1 MLDEGIEMTTDVAL
15 SASLEDYLEAI
26 FLVVADKQAAE
37 VKDISKKLGVAKPS
51 VTGAL
56 RSLREKGLVNYQP
69 YDVVTL
75 TRQGT
80 MLAEHVVRRHE
91 ILRSFLERILS
102 VPFNKAE
109 DVACKME
116 HAVRGE
122 VLERLVQF
130 LEFVEACP
138 RGGAKWIKG
147 FSHYC
152 EYGRDYKYCERCL
165 SLCLEEVK
173 QKVAQEKGGRA
184 VTMKLSELGPGR
196 KARIVK
202 VRSKGQVNKRMI
214 DMGVTPGTFVE
225 VERVAPLGDPIEIRV
240 RGYHLSLRKDEAA
253 HISVEPE

>member
-1 MLDEGIEMTTDVAL
+1 MEDRIPLTTEFVL

-26 FLVVADKQAAE
+26 FLIVADKQAAK
-37 VKDISKKLGVAKPS
+37 VGDISKKLKVAKPS

-56 RSLREKGLVNYQP
+56 QSLRERGLINYRP

-75 TRQGT
+75 TPEGT
-80 MLAEHVVRRHE
+80 AIAERVVRRHE
-91 ILRSFLERILS
+91 VLRSFLEKVLN
-102 VPFNKAE
+102 VPLDKAE
-109 DVACKME
+109 DAACKME

-122 VLERLVQF
+122 IIDRFVQF

-138 RGGAKWIKG
+138 RGGEKWIKG

-152 EYGRDYKYCERCL
+152 EHGRDYKYCERCL

-173 QKVAQEKGGRA
+173 QKAAQKEEGMA
-184 VTMKLSELGPGR
+184 ETMKLNEVGPGR
-196 KARIVK
+196 KARITKVQGKGEVK
-202 VRSKGQVNKRMI
+202 RRII

-240 RGYHLSLRKDEAA
+240 KGYHLSLRKEEAA
-253 HISVEPE
+253 RIFVELE